1 LPTNSTT
8 PPFQNKNP
16 YDRIVQHAINS
27 QADKFTHRGSAEIST
42 LDESTD
48 GPTTTHPVMQP
59 LVPVKPE
66 KELPEED
73 LQRQWA
79 WSVAEEMMPDSKEER
94 ASQIL
99 EEVGRMEVF
108 LDNVADRVKI
118 VKEQLDHLESEGGP
132 ILHLKDSQ

>member
-1 LPTNSTT
+1 
-8 PPFQNKNP
+8 
-16 YDRIVQHAINS
+16 
-27 QADKFTHRGSAEIST
+27 
-42 LDESTD
+42 
-48 GPTTTHPVMQP
+48 MQP